1 MSSKKQTKVLTKK
14 ESKKMKDSVFQKRFQ
29 RKQQNRQ
36 VHGQQLTVFYLDV
49 RQFYSVDSEAAK
61 ELERSKNQVSKA
73 LYEQIEQSLIGFSSE
88 MQMDIVDCIR
98 DCVDGIAIQVTGIK
112 HVDRIL
118 WPLYHKIQ
126 RELANRVNNNIIKVN
141 R

>member
-1 MSSKKQTKVLTKK
+1 
-14 ESKKMKDSVFQKRFQ
+14 MKDSVFQKRFQ

-36 VHGQQLTVFYLDV
+36 VHGQQLTVFYRDMVSDFPVSSLAILMLRRCENSV
-49 RQFYSVDSEAAK
+49 SPSLYRQMAK
-61 ELERSKNQVSKA
+61 G
-73 LYEQIEQSLIGFSSE
+73 LIGFE
-88 MQMDIVDCIR
+88 EALQLDMAECLTG
-98 DCVDGIAIQVTGIK
+98 CVQGAALYTTGIK

-126 RELANRVNNNIIKVN
+126 REMANNNISKVN

>member
-1 MSSKKQTKVLTKK
+1 
-14 ESKKMKDSVFQKRFQ
+14 MKDSVFHKRFE

-36 VHGQQLTVFYLDV
+36 FHGQQLTVFYRDMMPDFPVSELV
-49 RQFYSVDSEAAK
+49 KLMLRRCEGSVSPSLYRQMANSLVGFEEALQA
-61 ELERSKNQVSKA
+61 EMADCLTECVQGVA
-73 LYEQIEQSLIGFSSE
+73 LYT
-88 MQMDIVDCIR
+88 
-98 DCVDGIAIQVTGIK
+98 TGIK

-126 RELANRVNNNIIKVN
+126 REMANNNISKVN

>member
-1 MSSKKQTKVLTKK
+1 
-14 ESKKMKDSVFQKRFQ
+14 MKNSVFQKRFE

-36 VHGQQLTVFYLDV
+36 VHGQQLTVFYRDMVSDFPISSLAILML
-49 RQFYSVDSEAAK
+49 RRCESSVSP
-61 ELERSKNQVSKA
+61 S
-73 LYEQIEQSLIGFSSE
+73 LYRKMANSLIGFE
-88 MQMDIVDCIR
+88 EAMQLYMAECLDE
-98 DCVDGIAIQVTGIK
+98 CVQGVALYTTGIK

-126 RELANRVNNNIIKVN
+126 RELANRVNNNISKVN

>member
-1 MSSKKQTKVLTKK
+1 
-14 ESKKMKDSVFQKRFQ
+14 MKNSVSQKRFE

-36 VHGQQLTVFYLDV
+36 VHGQQLTVFYRDMVSDFPISSLAILML
-49 RQFYSVDSEAAK
+49 RRCESSVSP
-61 ELERSKNQVSKA
+61 S
-73 LYEQIEQSLIGFSSE
+73 LYRKMANSLIGFE
-88 MQMDIVDCIR
+88 EAMQLYMAECLDE
-98 DCVDGIAIQVTGIK
+98 CVQGVALYTTGIK

-126 RELANRVNNNIIKVN
+126 RELANGVNNNISKVN

>member
-1 MSSKKQTKVLTKK
+1 
-14 ESKKMKDSVFQKRFQ
+14 MKDSVFQKRFQ

-36 VHGQQLTVFYLDV
+36 VHGQQLTVFYRDMVSDFPVSGLVKLMLHRCEGSVSPGLYRQMANSLVGFEEALQLDMV
-49 RQFYSVDSEAAK
+49 ECLTGCVQGV
-61 ELERSKNQVSKA
+61 A
-73 LYEQIEQSLIGFSSE
+73 LYT
-88 MQMDIVDCIR
+88 
-98 DCVDGIAIQVTGIK
+98 TGIK

-126 RELANRVNNNIIKVN
+126 RELANRVNNNISKVN

>member
-1 MSSKKQTKVLTKK
+1 
-14 ESKKMKDSVFQKRFQ
+14 MKYSVFQKRFE

-36 VHGQQLTVFYLDV
+36 VHGQQLTVFYRDMVSDFPASSLAMLMLRRCESSV
-49 RQFYSVDSEAAK
+49 SPSLYRQMA
-61 ELERSKNQVSKA
+61 NG
-73 LYEQIEQSLIGFSSE
+73 LIGFE
-88 MQMDIVDCIR
+88 EALQLDMAECLTG
-98 DCVDGIAIQVTGIK
+98 CVQGVALYPTGIK

-126 RELANRVNNNIIKVN
+126 RELANGVNNNISKVN

>member
-1 MSSKKQTKVLTKK
+1 
-14 ESKKMKDSVFQKRFQ
+14 MKDSVFQKRFE

-36 VHGQQLTVFYLDV
+36 VHGQQLTVFYRDMVSDFPVSSLAMLMLRRCESSV
-49 RQFYSVDSEAAK
+49 SPSLYRQMT
-61 ELERSKNQVSKA
+61 NG
-73 LYEQIEQSLIGFSSE
+73 LIGFE
-88 MQMDIVDCIR
+88 EALQLDMAECLTG
-98 DCVDGIAIQVTGIK
+98 CVQGVALYTTGIK

-126 RELANRVNNNIIKVN
+126 REMANNNINKVN

>member
-1 MSSKKQTKVLTKK
+1 
-14 ESKKMKDSVFQKRFQ
+14 MKDSDFQKRFE

-36 VHGQQLTVFYLDV
+36 VHGQRLTVFY
-49 RQFYSVDSEAAK
+49 R
-61 ELERSKNQVSKA
+61 
-73 LYEQIEQSLIGFSSE
+73 
-88 MQMDIVDCIR
+88 QMDSDFPLSSLVKLMLRRCENSVSPSLYRQMADSLVGFEEALQVEMADSLT
-98 DCVDGIAIQVTGIK
+98 DCVQGVAIYTTGIK

-126 RELANRVNNNIIKVN
+126 REMANNNISKVN

>member
-1 MSSKKQTKVLTKK
+1 
-14 ESKKMKDSVFQKRFQ
+14 MKDSVFQKRFE

-36 VHGQQLTVFYLDV
+36 VHGQQLTVFY
-49 RQFYSVDSEAAK
+49 RQMDSDFPLSSLVKLMLRRCENSVSPKLYSQMADSLVGFEEA
-61 ELERSKNQVSKA
+61 LQVEMADCLTGCVQGVA
-73 LYEQIEQSLIGFSSE
+73 LYT
-88 MQMDIVDCIR
+88 
-98 DCVDGIAIQVTGIK
+98 TGIK

-126 RELANRVNNNIIKVN
+126 REMANNNISKVN